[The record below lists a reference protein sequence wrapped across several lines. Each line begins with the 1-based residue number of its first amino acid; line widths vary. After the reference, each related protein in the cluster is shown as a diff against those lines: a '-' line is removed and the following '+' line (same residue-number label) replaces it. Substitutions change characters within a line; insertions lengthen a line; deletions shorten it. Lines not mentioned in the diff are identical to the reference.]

1 MPNLTQF
8 RISESNTMKNLPLTI
23 DGIPNLRNDLVLA
36 SMLDVAGIHF
46 TEVLNRI
53 GTNEGQASMHDLQLL
68 VHVHGLLQQIRH
80 CIPVSQ
86 DPDDARA
93 VSRAICDEIR
103 DHQEEHRRANER
115 DADALREI
123 AREMNLEAEMDAYLS
138 QIGVRPSASSAAD
151 DILRDLRESGTI
163 EGTRAV

>member
-23 DGIPNLRNDLVLA
+23 DGIPNLRNDIVLA

-46 TEVLNRI
+46 TDVLNRI
-53 GTNEGQASMHDLQLL
+53 GKNEGQASMHDLQIL

-103 DHQEEHRRANER
+103 DHQEATRSAVER

-123 AREMNLEAEMDAYLS
+123 ARELNLEAEVDAYLS
-138 QIGVRPSASSAAD
+138 RIGVRPSASSAAD

-163 EGTRAV
+163 GGTRAV